1 MSNLFKHDILK
12 NIIFKTEKS
21 HFAIPAAAFI
31 FGISGCS
38 LLDQS
43 VTDCDNLRD
52 EIAELSEEDRQ
63 SRGYALVK
71 IREPKTLSKSNNKI
85 SCSGSAIWSDGD
97 KTSISYESYIDEDGD
112 RMIEYEVN

>member
-1 MSNLFKHDILK
+1 MK
-12 NIIFKTEKS
+12 NS
-21 HFAIPAAAFI
+21 HFAIPAAALI
-31 FGISGCS
+31 LGISGCS
-38 LLDQS
+38 QLDQS

-52 EIAELSEEDRQ
+52 EIVELSEEDRQ

-71 IREPKTLSKSNNKI
+71 IREPKTLSKSNSKI